1 MQFSVWYNIDNER
14 NKKQETRNKKQEKVI
29 IMTRKEQNII
39 LDRLNKLQLTVD
51 YNNDLYRQ
59 TGDEI
64 YNTYADLYRAMLF
77 GVRGIA
83 IELGLVGKD

>member
-1 MQFSVWYNIDNER
+1 M
-14 NKKQETRNKKQEKVI
+14 KETRNKKQEKVI

-59 TGDEI
+59 TGDEF
-64 YNTYADLYRAMLF
+64 YNTYANLYRAMLI

>member
-1 MQFSVWYNIDNER
+1 M
-14 NKKQETRNKKQEKVI
+14 KETRKVI

-39 LDRLNKLQLTVD
+39 LDRLNKLQLTVE

-59 TGDEI
+59 TGNEL
-64 YNTYADLYRAMLF
+64 YNTYADLYWAMMF

>member
-1 MQFSVWYNIDNER
+1 
-14 NKKQETRNKKQEKVI
+14 
-29 IMTRKEQNII
+29 MTREEQNII

-59 TGDEI
+59 TGNEL
-64 YNTYADLYRAMLF
+64 YNTYADLYRAIMF

-83 IELGLVGKD
+83 IELGLVGED

>member
-1 MQFSVWYNIDNER
+1 MQFSVWYNIDNE
-14 NKKQETRNKKQEKVI
+14 RNKKQEKVI

-59 TGDEI
+59 TGDEF
-64 YNTYADLYRAMLF
+64 YNTYADLYRGYA
-77 GVRGIA
+77 VWRPWYCYRA
-83 IELGLVGKD
+83 WTCW

>member
-1 MQFSVWYNIDNER
+1 M
-14 NKKQETRNKKQEKVI
+14 KETRKVI
-29 IMTRKEQNII
+29 IMIRKEQNII

-59 TGDEI
+59 TGNEL
-64 YNTYADLYRAMLF
+64 YNTYADLYRAMMF

>member
-1 MQFSVWYNIDNER
+1 M
-14 NKKQETRNKKQEKVI
+14 KETRNKKQEKVI

-59 TGDEI
+59 TGYEF
-64 YNTYADLYRAMLF
+64 YNTYADLYLAMLF

>member
-1 MQFSVWYNIDNER
+1 MKETR
-14 NKKQETRNKKQEKVI
+14 NTKQETRKVI

-51 YNNDLYRQ
+51 YNSDLYRQ